1 MARLLAIRLMAA
13 GLLAVG
19 LLMAAG
25 NTAAAQPRDA
35 RAAEAREMSLEEALA
50 LSGEQNYAVRMA
62 DADIRIARS
71 RYWQTHA
78 AFLPSISIAETGVST
93 DDPLSVFGFRLKQ
106 EAVTTADF
114 NPDRL
119 NAPDPYENFTTR
131 FEVHQPV
138 FNAGMLYRR
147 SAVKS
152 QVNASREQFEST
164 VQQTRYRVKD
174 TYYRLLLAGRQLE
187 VISQSLEAAEE
198 MERQAMDYYEE
209 EMIGRDEYL
218 AARVRLLELQ
228 SRRQEILDQKETVQD
243 NLKFLLGL
251 DKRVTIVPTDSMPRP
266 RFSHERFEGVNARNS
281 GLEAL
286 RYRVEAARKMVKSA
300 RAGFVPSLNL
310 FGNYEFN
317 DEVLFGTA
325 GESYLVGAT
334 LKWNLFD
341 GFSKAGKMMES
352 KAELKKAELAHES
365 RSFENKLETD
375 QARRS
380 LKQAETQLD
389 LAEATVEQA
398 AENFRIRSDRYREGM
413 VRTSDLLEAETK
425 WSQARMQRLNALY
438 MYHLS
443 LARLELLLERE
454 W

>member
-1 MARLLAIRLMAA
+1 M
-13 GLLAVG
+13 LAVG
-19 LLMAAG
+19 LLAIGLMAAAG
-25 NTAAAQPRDA
+25 NPVAAQSQDGQ
-35 RAAEAREMSLEEALA
+35 AAEVREMSLEEALA
-50 LSGEQNYAVRMA
+50 LSGERNYAVQMA
-62 DADIRIARS
+62 DADIEIARS
-71 RYWQTHA
+71 RYRQTHA
-78 AFLPSISIAETGVST
+78 VFLPSISVEETGIST

-114 NPDRL
+114 NPERL
-119 NAPDPYENFTTR
+119 NAPDAYENFTTR
-131 FEVHQPV
+131 FEVRQPV

-147 SAVKS
+147 SAVKN

-164 VQQTRYRVKD
+164 VQQTRFQVKD
-174 TYYRLLLAGRQLE
+174 AYYQLLLAERRLD

-198 MERQAMDYYEE
+198 MERQAGDYYEE

-228 SRRQEILDQKETVQD
+228 SRREQTLDQKETVQD

-251 DKRVTIVPTDSMPRP
+251 DERVTIVPTDSMPQP
-266 RFSHERFEGVNARNS
+266 RFSHERFEGVNAQNS

-300 RAGFVPSLNL
+300 GVGFVPSLNL

-341 GFSKAGKMMES
+341 GFSKAGKVMES
-352 KAELKKAELAHES
+352 KAELRKAELAHES

-398 AENFRIRSDRYREGM
+398 AENFRIRSDRYEEGM
-413 VRTSDLLEAETK
+413 VRTADLLEAETK
-425 WSQARMQRLNALY
+425 LSEARMQRLNALY
-438 MYHLS
+438 MYHRS